1 MAYGAGKR
9 KTKRN
14 RTILPRLR
22 KVSYK
27 NKKHRYRLKDPF
39 RKRKKAIHEG
49 VKMEAEM
56 KGRSIKKAAI
66 AKKGRFNVLRIYRRN
81 KKIKECNTITHDM
94 RYMDKKYGLGK
105 TKNICGQKGGTN
117 ESLLNPAQSTFRNL
131 QELKAILNFY
141 NSNKII
147 FKSWN
152 GDETEHELKPEQ
164 DSNTHLLIVGADYG
178 IPFTLLENPNSDKIK
193 PKGYVNYLTYVSAQ
207 QGGARKKKGGR
218 STASGYNAFQPPP
231 PLVSGNYI
239 RIGTGEVVNIIDTT
253 STADTQEVD
262 YVAHTLQSP
271 ITGVII
277 GQAGPPFSEYYHMIV
292 TRGNSEIPTGTS
304 VHLHMD
310 QYNAN
315 THVPITRNYE
325 TSNEEK
331 DNQDTGNGPAMT
343 NNIPT

>member
-1 MAYGAGKR
+1 MPYKSR
-9 KTKRN
+9 KVRNKNCYKVYKNDKTKKVFAKCATKENAQRQMRLLRAIQNNKNFKPNARRN
-14 RTILPRLR
+14 MGGKSR
-22 KVSYK
+22 K
-27 NKKHRYRLKDPF
+27 NK
-39 RKRKKAIHEG
+39 
-49 VKMEAEM
+49 
-56 KGRSIKKAAI
+56 
-66 AKKGRFNVLRIYRRN
+66 
-81 KKIKECNTITHDM
+81 
-94 RYMDKKYGLGK
+94 
-105 TKNICGQKGGTN
+105 
-117 ESLLNPAQSTFRNL
+117 
-131 QELKAILNFY
+131 
-141 NSNKII
+141 
-147 FKSWN
+147 
-152 GDETEHELKPEQ
+152 
-164 DSNTHLLIVGADYG
+164 
-178 IPFTLLENPNSDKIK
+178 TL
-193 PKGYVNYLTYVSAQ
+193 
-207 QGGARKKKGGR
+207 KKKGGR

-304 VHLHMD
+304 LHLHMD